1 MVSLMEP
8 DNRTRWRCRRGMLE
22 NDWLLGQFLAHG
34 YAYLDQEGR
43 DAFERLLDY
52 PDNVLLDVVMG
63 RQTTVDEGIARI
75 VPAIRAAASAATLS

>member
-1 MVSLMEP
+1 MEP

-22 NDWLLGQFLAHG
+22 NDWLLGHFLAQG
-34 YAYLDQEGR
+34 YAQLDQEGR

-63 RQTTVDEGIARI
+63 RQTTVDEGIARL
-75 VPAIRAAASAATLS
+75 VPAIRAATQASAPT